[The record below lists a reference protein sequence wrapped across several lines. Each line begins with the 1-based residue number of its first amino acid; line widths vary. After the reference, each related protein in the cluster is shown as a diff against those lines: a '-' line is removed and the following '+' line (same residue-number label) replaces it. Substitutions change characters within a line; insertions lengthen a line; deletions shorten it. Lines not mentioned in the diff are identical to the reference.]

1 MKLFST
7 LIQRITAVAVVLA
20 MAFGVNAAERTF
32 ATLADMQAAT
42 DLVDGDVVT
51 ITDDV
56 VVEYIFESYYVLK
69 DKSGTATCVNYNYN
83 FSKFNKLRLEGVEEY
98 PETPPVKPGDVF
110 KNYTATVEFTYDMI
124 QLKPELDMD
133 WLEFVGFTAKY
144 VGTADYK
151 PQTTKVTVRQLLDT
165 PDSYIGKVVSLDNAS
180 TFLKGFNSYLV
191 QGTDTLKNFRIS
203 GLNPEDYPNN
213 IVINQAICLSKYGGG
228 CKVELSMSDYEVGP
242 FTELKAL
249 KSSAMTENIP
259 LDLTVQVLRKEVYD
273 GKTYITVMNGS
284 GRYLL
289 NYSGIRILLNTEND
303 VDKNI
308 NVGDNINIKTSTA
321 KLSASV
327 KNDDG
332 FTPSLLTLDDHETT
346 IISSGKINYMSI
358 APEEVSM
365 LNLYEFLPV
374 ILNGYVTLSGE
385 PTEEQIAHN
394 IAPATLTSV
403 YGDLN
408 MILLDL
414 TYKPKEGSKY
424 VVTGIMDVPLWMGMS
439 NKTVIVPLSE
449 KDFMSDSYTFN
460 NIEEML
466 VFGAPI
472 SSVVNYKFA
481 NPVTV
486 TGIETIKAVGD
497 EDQTQHVVFVAD
509 ETASLMLKG
518 VVSAKVGDAITAI
531 SGYYNSGRSTT
542 VNDGYIDFGVA
553 VNLELDS
560 TGVDVATSGAIIV
573 NPVEVTIAQLLASD
587 EYASKLV
594 KLTDFT
600 YKKVEEIVQ
609 DETVTR
615 HFIYQGT
622 DSMAVDA
629 SFEWQEDKSEIVG
642 NYYLNGYYTSV
653 IPVVKAKSPVAVDNI
668 ISDNTLF
675 VANNVIYAQ
684 GAEIEVYD
692 VMGRFIAAGVDVV
705 SIENA
710 NQNIFV
716 VKTKYVDGQSFVTKV
731 ANR

>member
-7 LIQRITAVAVVLA
+7 LIQRITALTVVIA
-20 MAFGVNAAERTF
+20 MVIGANAANRTF
-32 ATLADMQAAT
+32 ATIADMNAAT

-51 ITDDV
+51 ITNDV
-56 VVEYIFESYYVLK
+56 VIEYLFESYYVLK

-83 FSKFNKLRLEGVEEY
+83 FSKFNKLRLEGLEEY

-110 KNYTATVEFTYDMI
+110 KKYTATVEFTYDMI

-133 WLEFVGFTAKY
+133 WLEFVGFTAEYAKTTDY
-144 VGTADYK
+144 VAT
-151 PQTTKVTVRQLLDT
+151 TTKVTVRQLLDN

-213 IVINQAICLSKYGGG
+213 VVINQALCLSKYGGG
-228 CKVELSMSDYEVGP
+228 CKLELSMSDYEVGP

-259 LDLTVQVLRKEVYD
+259 LNLTVQVLRKETYN

-303 VDKNI
+303 VDKKVK
-308 NVGDNINIKTSTA
+308 VGDNINIKTSTA
-321 KLSASV
+321 KLSVSE
-327 KNDDG
+327 KDG
-332 FTPSLLTLDDHETT
+332 NEFTPSLLTLNAHETT
-346 IISSGKINYMSI
+346 IISSGEINYMPI

-374 ILNGYVTLSGE
+374 VLNGYVTLSGE
-385 PTEEQIAHN
+385 PTAEQTAHN
-394 IAPATLTSV
+394 IAPATLASI

-414 TYKPKEGSKY
+414 TYKPKEGSKF
-424 VVTGIMDVPLWMGMS
+424 VVTGIMDVPLWMGKS
-439 NKTVIVPLSE
+439 NKIVIVPLSE
-449 KDFMSDSYTFN
+449 KGFMSDSYTFN
-460 NIEEML
+460 NIAEML
-466 VFGAPI
+466 AFGAPI
-472 SSVVNYKFA
+472 SSVVNYKFT
-481 NPVTV
+481 NSLTV
-486 TGIETIKAVGD
+486 TGVETIRAVGD

-509 ETASLMLKG
+509 ATGYLMLRG
-518 VVSAKVGDAITAI
+518 VVEAKVGDAITAV
-531 SGYYNSGRSTT
+531 SGYYNSGRPTT
-542 VNDGYIDFGVA
+542 VNGGYRDFGVA

-560 TGVDVATSGAIIV
+560 TGVDVATTGAITV
-573 NPVEVTIAQLLASD
+573 NPIEVTIAQLLASD

-594 KLTDFT
+594 KLTNFT
-600 YKKVEEIVQ
+600 YKEVEETVQ

-629 SFEWQEDKSEIVG
+629 SFKNQKNKSSIVG
-642 NYYLNGYYTSV
+642 NYYFNGYYTSV
-653 IPVVKAKSPVAVDNI
+653 IPQVKEKAPSAIEDVEADN
-668 ISDNTLF
+668 SLYFTGNTLC
-675 VANNVIYAQ
+675 AY

-692 VMGRFIAAGVDVV
+692 LMGRLVVSGSDVV
-705 SIENA
+705 TLENL

-716 VKTKYVDGQSFVTKV
+716 VRTKYFDGQVFVTKV